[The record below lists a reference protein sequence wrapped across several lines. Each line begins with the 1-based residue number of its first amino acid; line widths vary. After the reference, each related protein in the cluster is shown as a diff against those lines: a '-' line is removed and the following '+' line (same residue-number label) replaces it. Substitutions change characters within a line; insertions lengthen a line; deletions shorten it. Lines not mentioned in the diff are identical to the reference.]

1 MVVFE
6 QPILVTG
13 NVGGVGLG
21 CPNAIQN
28 KNIRDTIVAVTDPV
42 SVAVSVS
49 IPSVK
54 RPRSGPPTTPNIV
67 KPAYN
72 ININKIHLNKI

>member
-1 MVVFE
+1 MVLFE
-6 QPILVTG
+6 QPTSVTG
-13 NVGGVGLG
+13 STGGVGLG

-28 KNIRDTIVAVTDPV
+28 KNIRDIIVLVTDPV

-72 ININKIHLNKI
+72 ININKIYLSKI

>member
-1 MVVFE
+1 MVAFE
-6 QPILVTG
+6 QSISVTDS
-13 NVGGVGLG
+13 VGGVGLG

-28 KNIRDTIVAVTDPV
+28 KNIRDIIVPVTDPI

-72 ININKIHLNKI
+72 INKQNSFK